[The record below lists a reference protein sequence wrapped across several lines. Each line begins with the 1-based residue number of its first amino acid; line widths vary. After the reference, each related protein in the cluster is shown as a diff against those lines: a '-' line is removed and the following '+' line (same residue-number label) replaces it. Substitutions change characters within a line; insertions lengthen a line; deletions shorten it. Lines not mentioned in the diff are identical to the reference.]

1 MSFKVREWLTR
12 HGIDTTHGQR
22 MNIDR
27 EIERRTGQNC
37 DIGISK
43 LTDTDIMEI
52 VQAIRK
58 KRKPLLAEAMA

>member
-1 MSFKVREWLTR
+1 
-12 HGIDTTHGQR
+12 